1 MHGELIE
8 NEVIF
13 YVNRNLISSITSHKF
28 TNHNYVL
35 GGAVLFYG
43 LSLLHGL
50 H

>member
-13 YVNRNLISSITSHKF
+13 TPYVNTISSITSYKF
-28 TNHNYVL
+28 ANHNYVL

>member
-13 YVNRNLISSITSHKF
+13 YVLISSITSHKF

>member
-1 MHGELIE
+1 MPGELIE

-13 YVNRNLISSITSHKF
+13 YVNIISSITSHKF

>member
-13 YVNRNLISSITSHKF
+13 TPYVISFITPYKF
-28 TNHNYVL
+28 ANHNYVL